1 MRTGCGPRHA
11 GAAGS
16 AYFRGRFMSTP
27 RPLQAGEAG
36 THRDHRGYSV
46 RKVDSEGRFVLD
58 HFGDAQESG
67 AYTL

>member
-1 MRTGCGPRHA
+1 
-11 GAAGS
+11 
-16 AYFRGRFMSTP
+16 MSTP